1 VKQHLASRRMDRL
14 VRSVSV
20 LDGWL
25 DQNEGHTED
34 EARVR
39 RMKGLREEALEQLGL
54 LLNPERP

>member
-1 VKQHLASRRMDRL
+1 MDRL